1 MTPLFRKLLGMNWFV
16 VAITA
21 TLLTFGVYS
30 INAATSYLT
39 GENITSKWYDQILWI
54 GIGTTIYFST
64 SLIDYRWIKWAA
76 LPAYI
81 VALILLLSTN
91 TILSGAKSWIT
102 VVSFT
107 FQPSQLAIVSGILLL
122 AVIFGELPKRFPLLK
137 HSLLKIL
144 IAAPTVGL
152 PCFIILNETDFGSAM
167 AWCVVFMTSLV
178 IGKVLLRYVIV
189 IIELGLIIVPIFY
202 YFGLKD
208 YQKERIETWI
218 NMLYENPVDEQ
229 GAAWVPKH
237 NMIAI
242 GSAGYLGKM
251 HQDNSITNSQVTGPA
266 NQSGINNDTLSLVT
280 EMGFVPSN
288 VAINDFI
295 FVTIAERHGFR
306 GTAIL
311 ITLYSIMLLLLLFIC
326 YSAKDM
332 TGRMI
337 VGGFIGLLFYHVF
350 MNIGMCVLLV
360 PITGIPLPFIS
371 YGGTFLLMMMFMLGL
386 CQSVWIHRTTDN

>member
-16 VAITA
+16 VAVTA
-21 TLLTFGVYS
+21 TLLAFGVYS
-30 INAATSYLT
+30 INAATAFLT

-54 GIGTTIYFST
+54 GIGTIIYFAS

-81 VALILLLSTN
+81 VSLILLLSTN
-91 TILSGAKSWIT
+91 TILSGAKSWLTIAG
-102 VVSFT
+102 FT

-122 AVIFGELPKRFPLLK
+122 AVIFGELPKRIPQLK

-144 IAAPTVGL
+144 LAAPVVGIPFL
-152 PCFIILNETDFGSAM
+152 IILNETDFGSAM
-167 AWCVVFMTSLV
+167 AWPVIFMASLV

-189 IIELGLIIVPIFY
+189 IIELGLIIIPIFY
-202 YFGLKD
+202 FFGLKD
-208 YQKERIETWI
+208 YQKERIETWL
-218 NMLYENPVDEQ
+218 NMLYEKPVDEQ

-251 HQDNSITNSQVTGPA
+251 HQDTSIADSPIHSSDNTNDSA
-266 NQSGINNDTLSLVT
+266 LSLVT
-280 EMGFVPSN
+280 EMGFIPSN
-288 VAINDFI
+288 VSINDFI

-306 GTAIL
+306 GAAVL
-311 ITLYSIMLLLLLFIC
+311 IGLYSILLILLLLIC

-332 TGRMI
+332 TGRMLI
-337 VGGFIGLLFYHVF
+337 GGFIGLLFYHVF
-350 MNIGMCVLLV
+350 MNIGMCILLV

-386 CQSVWIHRTTDN
+386 CQSIWIHRTDKSLS

>member
-16 VAITA
+16 VAVTTA
-21 TLLTFGVYS
+21 LLAFGVYS
-30 INAATSYLT
+30 INLATAFLT
-39 GENITSKWYDQILWI
+39 GENITSKWYDQLLWI
-54 GIGTTIYFST
+54 GIGTAIYFTT
-64 SLIDYRWIKWAA
+64 SLIDYRWVKLVA

-81 VALILLLSTN
+81 LSIVLLLSTY

-102 VVSFT
+102 VGGFT
-107 FQPSQLAIVSGILLL
+107 FQPSQLAIVAGILLL
-122 AVIFGELPKRFPLLK
+122 AVIFGELPKRFKILN
-137 HSLLKIL
+137 HSLIKIIL
-144 IAAPTVGL
+144 AAPVVGI
-152 PCFIILNETDFGSAM
+152 PCLIILNETDFGSAM
-167 AWCVVFMTSLV
+167 AWVVVFMASLI

-189 IIELGLIIVPIFY
+189 IIELGLIVVPIFY
-202 YFGLKD
+202 FFGLKD

-218 NMLYENPVDEQ
+218 NMLYEKPVDEQ

-251 HQDNSITNSQVTGPA
+251 HQDNSIKSPADDTTKVTDGT
-266 NQSGINNDTLSLVT
+266 SSLVT

-288 VAINDFI
+288 VSINDFI

-306 GTAIL
+306 GASVL
-311 ITLYSIMLLLLLFIC
+311 IALYSILLILLLLIC
-326 YSAKDM
+326 YSARDM

-337 VGGFIGLLFYHVF
+337 IGGFIGLLFYHVF

-386 CQSVWIHRTTDN
+386 CQSIWIHRNSEN

>member
-1 MTPLFRKLLGMNWFV
+1 
-16 VAITA
+16 
-21 TLLTFGVYS
+21 
-30 INAATSYLT
+30 
-39 GENITSKWYDQILWI
+39 
-54 GIGTTIYFST
+54 
-64 SLIDYRWIKWAA
+64 
-76 LPAYI
+76 
-81 VALILLLSTN
+81 
-91 TILSGAKSWIT
+91 
-102 VVSFT
+102 
-107 FQPSQLAIVSGILLL
+107 
-122 AVIFGELPKRFPLLK
+122 
-137 HSLLKIL
+137 
-144 IAAPTVGL
+144 
-152 PCFIILNETDFGSAM
+152 
-167 AWCVVFMTSLV
+167 
-178 IGKVLLRYVIV
+178 
-189 IIELGLIIVPIFY
+189 
-202 YFGLKD
+202 
-208 YQKERIETWI
+208 
-218 NMLYENPVDEQ
+218 MLYENPVDER

-251 HQDNSITNSQVTGPA
+251 HQDNSITNSQVTGPT
-266 NQSGINNDTLSLVT
+266 NQPGINNDTLSLVT

-288 VAINDFI
+288 VVINDFI

-311 ITLYSIMLLLLLFIC
+311 ITLYSIMLLLLLLIC

-386 CQSVWIHRTTDN
+386 CQSVWIHRTADN

>member
-16 VAITA
+16 VAVTA
-21 TLLTFGVYS
+21 TLLAFGVYS

-81 VALILLLSTN
+81 AALILLLSTN

-102 VVSFT
+102 VAGFT

-167 AWCVVFMTSLV
+167 AWSVVFITSLV

-218 NMLYENPVDEQ
+218 NMLYENPVDER

-251 HQDNSITNSQVTGPA
+251 HQDNSITNSQVTGPT
-266 NQSGINNDTLSLVT
+266 NQPGINNDTLSLVT

-288 VAINDFI
+288 VVINDFI

-311 ITLYSIMLLLLLFIC
+311 ITLYSIMLLLLLLIC

-386 CQSVWIHRTTDN
+386 CQSVWIHRTADN

>member
-1 MTPLFRKLLGMNWFV
+1 MTPLFRKFLGMNWFV
-16 VAITA
+16 VAVTA

-30 INAATSYLT
+30 INVATAFLT

-54 GIGTTIYFST
+54 FIGTIIFFAA

-76 LPAYI
+76 LPSYI
-81 VALILLLSTN
+81 FSLILLLSTN

-102 VVSFT
+102 IGGFT
-107 FQPSQLAIVSGILLL
+107 FQPSQLTIVSGILLL
-122 AVIFGELPKRFPLLK
+122 AIIFGELPKRFPLLR

-144 IAAPTVGL
+144 LAAPVVGI
-152 PCFIILNETDFGSAM
+152 PCLIILNETDFGSAM
-167 AWCVVFMTSLV
+167 AWPVVFMTSLV

-189 IIELGLIIVPIFY
+189 IIELGLIIVPIVYF
-202 YFGLKD
+202 FGLKD
-208 YQKERIETWI
+208 YQKERIETWLG
-218 NMLYENPVDEQ
+218 MLYEKPVDEQ

-251 HQDNSITNSQVTGPA
+251 HQDTSITDPPIHS
-266 NQSGINNDTLSLVT
+266 SDDSSDSTLSLVT

-288 VAINDFI
+288 VSINDFI

-306 GTAIL
+306 GAAVL
-311 ITLYSIMLLLLLFIC
+311 IGLYSILLILLLLIC

-332 TGRMI
+332 TGRI
-337 VGGFIGLLFYHVF
+337 LIGGFIGLLFYHVF
-350 MNIGMCVLLV
+350 MNIGMCILLV

-386 CQSVWIHRTTDN
+386 CQSVWVHRTDQSSN

>member
-1 MTPLFRKLLGMNWFV
+1 MNWFV

-21 TLLTFGVYS
+21 TLLAFGVYS
-30 INAATSYLT
+30 ISAATSYLT

-54 GIGTTIYFST
+54 GIGTTIYFSA

-81 VALILLLSTN
+81 VTLILLLSTN
-91 TILSGAKSWIT
+91 TILSGAKSWMT
-102 VVSFT
+102 VAGFT

-167 AWCVVFMTSLV
+167 AWCVIFMTSLV

-229 GAAWVPKH
+229 GTAWVPKH

-251 HQDNSITNSQVTGPA
+251 HQDNSITYSQVIVPT
-266 NQSGINNDTLSLVT
+266 NQPDINNDTLSLVT

-311 ITLYSIMLLLLLFIC
+311 ITLYSIMLMLLLLIC

-386 CQSVWIHRTTDN
+386 CQSVWIHRTADN

>member
-1 MTPLFRKLLGMNWFV
+1 MNWFV
-16 VAITA
+16 VVVTA

-311 ITLYSIMLLLLLFIC
+311 ITLYSIMLMLLLLIC